1 MTNATTTIRV
11 TTATRDR
18 LSSIAKRRGKTTGDL
33 LAEVAL
39 QLDEDALLE
48 AAEAS
53 WARMDA
59 EAIGRYRDETG
70 ELGSFAA
77 PLRGTE

>member
-11 TTATRDR
+11 STATRDR

-33 LAEVAL
+33 LAEVAF

-53 WARMDA
+53 WARMDEGTIA
-59 EAIGRYRDETG
+59 RYRDEAG
-70 ELGSFAA
+70 DLEGFAA
-77 PLRGTE
+77 PLHGAE

>member
-18 LSSIAKRRGKTTGDL
+18 LSSIAKWRGKTTGDL

-48 AAEAS
+48 AAEES

-59 EAIGRYRDETG
+59 GTIAHYRDESG
-70 ELGSFAA
+70 DLEGFAA
-77 PLRGTE
+77 PLRGAE